1 MCPTDDFS
9 TDISFPGQP
18 RSEFVR
24 LTSKGEKIKFRIA
37 KPPFYLGKH
46 WIGPK
51 EQVPCLKVNKNLEC
65 EWCMKFEQKIEN
77 PHTKSGSY
85 KPNVEFYYSV
95 VNRGSKKAEIF
106 QTGISVHTV
115 IKETAKAEVNI
126 YNSDWQVVRNEGDN
140 PATYYGTVRLD
151 ATPLTTEEK
160 EELKVAKE
168 LDFTK
173 IFKDEGQSS
182 SIEEP
187 ALIENE
193 DQPAEPEEGTKG
205 KEDIDPSDLPF

>member
-1 MCPTDDFS
+1 MPEVDFS
-9 TDISFPGQP
+9 KDISFPGQP

-46 WIGPK
+46 WIAPK
-51 EQVPCLKVNKNLEC
+51 EQVPCLNVNKGLEC
-65 EWCMKFEQKIEN
+65 EWCNKFEQKIEN

-95 VNRGSKKAEIF
+95 VNRESKKAEIF
-106 QTGISVHTV
+106 QTGISVNTV
-115 IKETAKAEVNI
+115 IKETAKAGVNI
-126 YNSDWQVVRNEGDN
+126 YGSDWQVTRNEGDN
-140 PATYYGTVRLD
+140 PATYYATVRLD
-151 ATPLTTEEK
+151 ATPLIAEEK
-160 EELKVAKE
+160 EELKVAKD

-187 ALIENE
+187 SLDEGEN
-193 DQPAEPEEGTKG
+193 EPEESEKPG
-205 KEDIDPSDLPF
+205 KDKDEIPF

>member
-1 MCPTDDFS
+1 MPEDDFS

-46 WIGPK
+46 WIAPK

-65 EWCMKFEQKIEN
+65 EWCMKFEQNIEN
-77 PHTKSGSY
+77 PHTKNKSY
-85 KPNVEFYYSV
+85 KPNVEFYYSII
-95 VNRGSKKAEIF
+95 NRSTKKAEIF

-115 IKETAKAEVNI
+115 IKETAKAGVNI
-126 YNSDWQVVRNEGDN
+126 YNSDWQVTRNEGDN
-140 PATYYGTVRLD
+140 PANYYGTIRLD
-151 ATPLTTEEK
+151 AVSLTAEEK
-160 EELKVAKE
+160 EELKSAKE

-187 ALIENE
+187 ALNE
-193 DQPAEPEEGTKG
+193 EEDATEEPE
-205 KEDIDPSDLPF
+205 KEEKEKKNIESDKIPF